1 MSERSDLYHSTYS
14 HFNEHVLEAVR
25 KETFGLDIGQNSWVT
40 VDEYDHFVPWL
51 GLTAESHLLEVAT
64 GSGGPALYLAKRT
77 ACRVTG
83 VDANEEGVT
92 TASQMAG
99 ASNQSSPACFR
110 VADAN
115 ARLPFDDN
123 SFDAVLCI
131 DAMNHLPAR
140 FGRFVGGEGVFCPG
154 ARALFSHPGVV
165 TGPGTNDQIAFC
177 SFLGGFFFLA
187 PGIN

>member
-40 VDEYDHFVPWL
+40 VDEYDHFIPWL

-99 ASNQSSPACFR
+99 TSNQSSRVCFR

-115 ARLPFDDN
+115 VFFARG
-123 SFDAVLCI
+123 I
-131 DAMNHLPAR
+131 
-140 FGRFVGGEGVFCPG
+140 E
-154 ARALFSHPGVV
+154 LFSPI
-165 TGPGTNDQIAFC
+165 Q
-177 SFLGGFFFLA
+177 L
-187 PGIN
+187 

>member
-92 TASQMAG
+92 TASQMART
-99 ASNQSSPACFR
+99 SNQSSRVCFR

-140 FGRFVGGEGVFCPG
+140 LDQTQHGRAPAQRAQVDYGAVDGDSSGNRRKPRHCRARCRCP
-154 ARALFSHPGVV
+154 
-165 TGPGTNDQIAFC
+165 
-177 SFLGGFFFLA
+177 
-187 PGIN
+187 

>member
-92 TASQMAG
+92 TASQMAR
-99 ASNQSSPACFR
+99 PIR
-110 VADAN
+110 VAEYA
-115 ARLPFDDN
+115 
-123 SFDAVLCI
+123 S
-131 DAMNHLPAR
+131 
-140 FGRFVGGEGVFCPG
+140 G
-154 ARALFSHPGVV
+154 
-165 TGPGTNDQIAFC
+165 
-177 SFLGGFFFLA
+177 
-187 PGIN
+187 

>member
-40 VDEYDHFVPWL
+40 VDEYYHFVPWL

-77 ACRVTG
+77 ACLVTG

-92 TASQMAG
+92 TASQMAR
-99 ASNQSSPACFR
+99 ASNQSSRVCFR

-115 ARLPFDDN
+115 ARLSFDDN

-140 FGRFVGGEGVFCPG
+140 LAVLREWQRVVRPG
-154 ARALFSHPGVV
+154 ASSSFHRSSCDHGTSDKRRTSIAQFHWRLSVRA
-165 TGPGTNDQIAFC
+165 TWN
-177 SFLGGFFFLA
+177 
-187 PGIN
+187 